1 MTLKDQI
8 KFVRQ
13 NMKKNKSRIFMT
25 MLATAIGCAF
35 LIVLASIGFGLHKS
49 IIKELMEDRIVT
61 EIEVHAQIDDQENHK
76 AINNRHIEYF
86 EALDNVKAVTRR
98 QMLQQTPVYELGE
111 YSIQANTFS
120 AFFPAEI
127 KAGFELSEGRLPEKS
142 NEIIVGYSFIDEL
155 AQKVEDDVNP
165 YNDDGTVKE
174 KYAFKGSLIGKT
186 VNMEVKN
193 RKDSTTAIPLTIVG
207 IAKKPAKDW
216 LTHSDVFI
224 SDSVLKNVEAFTGTR
239 GGSLDPEEKEMK
251 VEEEKTYEQVNIYVN
266 NVQDVE
272 GIIEKL
278 DMDKYATFSIVNE
291 MKQVNMVFTI
301 MKIGLI
307 LVGTI
312 ALIIASIGIYNTMT
326 MAVTERAPDIG
337 IMKAIGANPSIIKKI
352 FLLES
357 IYIGLIGAF
366 VGTVVAYGVSFAVN
380 FSLPLVVESM
390 FNESPPE
397 NLLFS
402 YIPWTLSL
410 ISIAICLIITIF
422 SGWRPAQRA
431 TRVDVLQAMRREI

>member
-1 MTLKDQI
+1 
-8 KFVRQ
+8 
-13 NMKKNKSRIFMT
+13 
-25 MLATAIGCAF
+25 
-35 LIVLASIGFGLHKS
+35 
-49 IIKELMEDRIVT
+49 
-61 EIEVHAQIDDQENHK
+61 
-76 AINNRHIEYF
+76 
-86 EALDNVKAVTRR
+86 
-98 QMLQQTPVYELGE
+98 
-111 YSIQANTFS
+111 
-120 AFFPAEI
+120 
-127 KAGFELSEGRLPEKS
+127 
-142 NEIIVGYSFIDEL
+142 
-155 AQKVEDDVNP
+155 
-165 YNDDGTVKE
+165 
-174 KYAFKGSLIGKT
+174 
-186 VNMEVKN
+186 
-193 RKDSTTAIPLTIVG
+193 
-207 IAKKPAKDW
+207 
-216 LTHSDVFI
+216 
-224 SDSVLKNVEAFTGTR
+224 
-239 GGSLDPEEKEMK
+239 
-251 VEEEKTYEQVNIYVN
+251 
-266 NVQDVE
+266 
-272 GIIEKL
+272 
-278 DMDKYATFSIVNE
+278 NE

-326 MAVTERAPDIG
+326 MTVTERAPDIG

-390 FNESPPE
+390 FNESPPK